1 MGRDHAITPI
11 ARQNGRKNRKEILE
25 PRKTVW
31 SVARSRWQKAVI
43 DDAHYSLRQVR
54 VEDELF

>member
-1 MGRDHAITPI
+1 MGEKT
-11 ARQNGRKNRKEILE
+11 GKKYWNREK
-25 PRKTVW
+25 PVW

>member
-1 MGRDHAITPI
+1 LPVSKGAK
-11 ARQNGRKNRKEILE
+11 AKNENWNREK
-25 PRKTVW
+25 PVC
-31 SVARSRWQKAVI
+31 SVAHGQRWKADI